1 MTEVGPRP
9 LIAIVVDDEL
19 FRHSIE
25 RLLKAS
31 GFRVEAFGSAE
42 DLLQSGDAG
51 GAACFVL
58 DMRLPGMS
66 GLDLQ
71 RQLNVREHQPSIV
84 FVSAHDEPAMQTRV
98 LRAGAIAF
106 LKKPFEDTDLIEA
119 IETAI
124 KRS

>member
-25 RLLKAS
+25 QRLLKAS

-106 LKKPFEDTDLIEA
+106 
-119 IETAI
+119 
-124 KRS
+124 

>member
-31 GFRVEAFGSAE
+31 GFRVGAFGAAE
-42 DLLQSGDAG
+42 ELLQSADAG

-84 FVSAHDEPAMQTRV
+84 FVSAHDEEEMQPGV
-98 LRAGAIAF
+98 LRAGGSAF
-106 LKKPFEDTDLIEA
+106 
-119 IETAI
+119 
-124 KRS
+124 